1 MFPIA
6 IIAGVIGA
14 VVSTAQGASWVSNHL
29 DSSKAAASAGGKGE
43 AKPQTDAKAT
53 SFDATLAAQVAGQ
66 GVPASPAAVAAA
78 PSHLPPPQHATTY
91 DTLARTQ
98 AGIVAYSHVGEHHGS
113 HARPKPNAGDGQGV
127 TSS

>member
-43 AKPQTDAKAT
+43 AKPQSLPAEIITISDMLAK
-53 SFDATLAAQVAGQ
+53 
-66 GVPASPAAVAAA
+66 PAP
-78 PSHLPPPQHATTY
+78 PSVKYA
-91 DTLARTQ
+91 
-98 AGIVAYSHVGEHHGS
+98 
-113 HARPKPNAGDGQGV
+113 
-127 TSS
+127 